1 MRYLLLVVL
10 VAFVLSPF
18 LAGCQESTPPKP
30 KPPETKKE
38 TTPPPEKP
46 VTPAPEKPVT
56 PAPEKKE
63 EK

>member
-30 KPPETKKE
+30 KETPK
-38 TTPPPEKP
+38 TTEKP
-46 VTPAPEKPVT
+46 VTPPMEKPAT
-56 PAPEKKE
+56 PATEKPA
-63 EK
+63 EKPAEK